1 MRGVSGEPAK
11 GSTHHGLAFLALLAF
26 ITSFLIARTFTT
38 FFPSTVAVTGGIHFH
53 HFWYGLGMIVAS
65 GWLGIAQSGQRFRRV
80 YAVVFGFGG
89 GLVGDET
96 GLLLTLGNYHS
107 DLTYFI
113 VVAVVA
119 GSALLILLTTSRKE
133 LEYDVFSIGNRE
145 RITYLGIVIAG
156 VSALPFSAGL
166 YLLGAVVLV
175 PGILVTAAGLWWHR
189 REKTKKT

>member
-1 MRGVSGEPAK
+1 MSGEPAK

-26 ITSFLIARTFTT
+26 IASFLIARTFTT
-38 FFPSTVAVTGGIHFH
+38 FFPSTVVVTGGVHFH
-53 HFWYGLGMIVAS
+53 HFWYGLAMIVAS
-65 GWLGIAQSGQRFRRV
+65 GWLGIAQNDQRFRRV

-107 DLTYFI
+107 DLTYFV

-119 GSALLILLTTSRKE
+119 VSGLVILLTTSRKE
-133 LEYDVFSIGNRE
+133 LEYDVFSIGNGE
-145 RITYLGIVIAG
+145 RMIYAGIVIAG
-156 VSALPFSAGL
+156 VSALPFSSGF
-166 YLLGAVVLV
+166 YLLGAVTLAL
-175 PGILVTAAGLWWHR
+175 GILAAAAGLWWHG

>member
-1 MRGVSGEPAK
+1 MRDVSGEPAK

-26 ITSFLIARTFTT
+26 IASFLIARTFTT
-38 FFPSTVAVTGGIHFH
+38 LFPSTVVVTGGVHFH
-53 HFWYGLGMIVAS
+53 HFWYGLGMIVVS
-65 GWLGIAQSGQRFRRV
+65 GWLGIAWDDPRFRRV

-107 DLTYFI
+107 DLTYFV

-119 GSALLILLTTSRKE
+119 VSGLILLLTTSRKQ

-145 RITYLGIVIAG
+145 RMTYLGIVIAG

-189 REKTKKT
+189 REETKKT